1 MLVQRS
7 GRLLATAQV
16 AGIDG
21 VQVDGAKTLFQCS
34 NLTES
39 VLRQVAI
46 VMSVEAAVEVA
57 LRLSVPD
64 DVYFCHVFRFFL
76 CVGLRGFVTSNWNLC
91 D

>member
-21 VQVDGAKTLFQCS
+21 VQVDGAKPLFQCG

-39 VLRQVAI
+39 VFRQVAVI
-46 VMSVEAAVEVA
+46 VSVEAAVEVA
-57 LRLSVPD
+57 LRLSVSD
-64 DVYFCHVFRFFL
+64 DVYLCHIWSLLSLWVAAEFTKAEQPL
-76 CVGLRGFVTSNWNLC
+76 
-91 D
+91 